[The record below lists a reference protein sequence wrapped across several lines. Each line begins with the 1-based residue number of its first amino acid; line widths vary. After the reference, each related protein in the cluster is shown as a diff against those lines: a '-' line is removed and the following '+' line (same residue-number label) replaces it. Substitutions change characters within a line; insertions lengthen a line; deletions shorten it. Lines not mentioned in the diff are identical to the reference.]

1 MSRDYIMGYKRRQK
15 DLERKAKN
23 NNPFAKSLSNAKYRQ
38 RIVQSKKMKLKNK
51 KFQPS
56 ISDER
61 KEDG

>member
-1 MSRDYIMGYKRRQK
+1 MSYQRRQK

-56 ISDER
+56 VNDER